1 MKHLLNDLSEEE
13 KNRIREQH
21 RGNAK
26 PFLSEQDKPKFGEE
40 GYRGARFTD
49 RELIDI
55 MKALKNGGIPH
66 GLVAQIP
73 DLIMADNGNGWGIV
87 YNSVY
92 FPKHGMKY

>member
-40 GYRGARFTD
+40 GYRGHRFTD
-49 RELIDI
+49 DELMNI
-55 MKALKNGGIPH
+55 MRALKNGGIEF
-66 GLVAQIP
+66 GLVAQLPNFI
-73 DLIMADNGNGWGIV
+73 LSDNGAGWSAA
-87 YNSVY
+87 YNSAY
-92 FPKHGMKY
+92 FPNRKWS

>member
-26 PFLSEQDKPKFGEE
+26 PFLSEQDKAKSGI
-40 GYRGARFTD
+40 RQFTD
-49 RELIDI
+49 RELVDI